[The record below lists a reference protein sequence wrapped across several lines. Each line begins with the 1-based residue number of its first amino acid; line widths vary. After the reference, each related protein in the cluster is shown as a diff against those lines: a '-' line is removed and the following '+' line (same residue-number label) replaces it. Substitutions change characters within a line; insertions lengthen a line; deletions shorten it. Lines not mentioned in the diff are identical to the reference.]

1 MTLSDHDFV
10 GVFAVLRR
18 AERILLVA
26 NDRHIDGK
34 TQRTWDLPGGRVEA
48 GELLQEAL
56 RRELMEET
64 QLVLLGTPKF
74 AFVQEGERVAQG
86 VRQYAWRSFFFEIE
100 ADGEPVA
107 SNEILAT
114 QWLTRPQI
122 EAQCRAPYHDS
133 FCRWL
138 QSGGQYFVSD
148 WTD

>member
-74 AFVQEGERVAQG
+74 AFVQNCDTKV
-86 VRQYAWRSFFFEIE
+86 
-100 ADGEPVA
+100 
-107 SNEILAT
+107 
-114 QWLTRPQI
+114 
-122 EAQCRAPYHDS
+122 
-133 FCRWL
+133 
-138 QSGGQYFVSD
+138 
-148 WTD
+148 